1 MKPEYEKIQVRPLH
15 SFIAKVVE
23 RPKRP
28 TLKEAWHFHPE
39 VEICFTTKSE
49 GKRFVGNSI
58 EDYKSGDL
66 VMFGSNLPHGYITE
80 GESSQIVIQMQESFL
95 GNDFLEKPE
104 TQIIK
109 DLFLRAKRGLKFGL
123 TTRREAEEKI
133 QELFSKEGLP
143 QILKLLELLYL
154 FASTA
159 DFRYIT
165 QESYIVDAKMTEL
178 KRIRIVYSY
187 ILENYRSGVS
197 LEEAAALIP
206 MTKSS
211 FCKFLK
217 KHAKKTFSEIVN
229 EIRISHACE
238 LMIQTDM
245 KISSIAYESG
255 FNDISYFNRIFKKIM
270 KVSPKEFI
278 STKRDYE
285 A

>member
-1 MKPEYEKIQVRPLH
+1 PEYEKIQVQPLH
-15 SFIAKVVE
+15 SFLAKIVE

-28 TLKEAWHFHPE
+28 SLKDAWHFHPE

-49 GKRFVGNSI
+49 GKRFVGNNI

-80 GESSQIVIQMQESFL
+80 RESSQVVIQMQESFL
-95 GNDFLEKPE
+95 GNEFLDKPE
-104 TQIIK
+104 TQVIK
-109 DLFLRAKRGLKFGL
+109 DLFFKAKRGLKFVGKAQK
-123 TTRREAEEKI
+123 EAEDKI
-133 QELFSKEGLP
+133 RDMLELNGLP
-143 QILKLLELLYL
+143 QIIKLLELLYL

-187 ILENYRSGVS
+187 ILENYRTGVS

-270 KVSPKEFI
+270 KSSPKEFM
-278 STKRDYE
+278 STKQDYE

>member
-1 MKPEYEKIQVRPLH
+1 M
-15 SFIAKVVE
+15 E
-23 RPKRP
+23 RPQRP

-39 VEICFTTKSE
+39 VEICLTRKSE
-49 GKRFVGNSI
+49 GKRFVGNNI
-58 EDYKSGDL
+58 EDYRSGDL
-66 VMFGSNLPHGYITE
+66 VMFGSNLPHGFITKKK
-80 GESSQIVIQMQESFL
+80 SNQVVIQMQENFL

-104 TQIIK
+104 TQIVK
-109 DLFLRAKRGLKFGL
+109 DLFFRAKRGLKFEGGIQQK
-123 TTRREAEEKI
+123 ANDKI
-133 QELFSKEGLP
+133 EELFQLEGLP
-143 QILKLLELLYL
+143 QVLKLLDLLYL
-154 FASTA
+154 FASTQEY
-159 DFRYIT
+159 RYIT
-165 QESYIVDAKMTEL
+165 QENYIVDTKMAEL
-178 KRIRIVYSY
+178 KRIQIVYSY
-187 ILENYRSGVS
+187 ILENYQTGVS

-255 FNDISYFNRIFKKIM
+255 FNDISYFNRIFKKII
-270 KVSPKEFI
+270 KSSPKEFV
-278 STKRDYE
+278 STKRDYQ